1 MEPSEKRELERLE
14 KSLSRSSLSSPSRPS
29 PSAAPVAVANLS
41 LEEKETAR
49 LNRRLSGTFSRSSG
63 TLETQASVSEK
74 VLEPKER
81 KISGQQPSETIEEDR
96 LMKRLSRGI
105 ITRGVPESSSS
116 LQSSSPSPSP
126 SSSSP
131 ALHKLAEVKYREASA
146 AAEAQE
152 VVVSVSEADE
162 EDKLFR
168 RLSRGVIARTPESPV
183 REEEKTLSMAE
194 REERRLSGRLSSAF
208 AKTK

>member
-116 LQSSSPSPSP
+116 LQSSSPS